1 MAARDVQVIGAPPVI
16 GNLFTVAELDPER
29 LRGALA
35 DMLALPDGAVDV
47 ADADGDQ
54 ENRRWDAPVLCT
66 FRVLPPGDLAME
78 LDITVE
84 EATAGALTEERLAL
98 GLAARVRSSV
108 LHPSELDLPSAYWV
122 AVPDGRNG
130 RCRLEAVDTGE
141 DTAYRVDAVEEEVP
155 DLLRASVEVLPEIL
169 DRQPISTP
177 VSDAFHA
184 TLPTGTAGSVE
195 GRVHYALLVWERL
208 TRRLQSDWA
217 PAGRYREDLFLRDLE
232 ARDALEL
239 LIPEVDEAHTAAL
252 RDAVTRLDQAFSDH
266 TDTKPTRANGKAAWW
281 WNRVPFRVP
290 W

>member
-1 MAARDVQVIGAPPVI
+1 MI
-16 GNLFTVAELDPER
+16 GNLFTVAELDPES
-29 LRGALA
+29 LRRALA

-54 ENRRWDAPVLCT
+54 EDRRWDAPVLCT

-84 EATAGALTEERLAL
+84 DATAGTLTEERLAL
-98 GLAARVRSSV
+98 GLAARVKSSV

-122 AVPDGRNG
+122 AVQDGRSV
-130 RCRLEAVDTGE
+130 RCRLEAVDTDE
-141 DTAYRVDAVEEEVP
+141 DTAYRVDAVEEQVP
-155 DLLRASVEVLPEIL
+155 DLPRARVEVLPEIL

-177 VSDAFHA
+177 VSDAFLA
-184 TLPTGTAGSVE
+184 TLPTGTAASIE
-195 GRVHYALLVWERL
+195 GRVHYALRVWERL

-217 PAGRYREDLFLRDLE
+217 PSGRYREDLFRRDLE

-239 LIPEVDEAHTAAL
+239 LISQVDEAYADAL
-252 RDAVTRLDQAFSDH
+252 RDTVTRLDRIFSDC
-266 TDTKPTRANGKAAWW
+266 TDTNPTGDSGKAARWW
-281 WNRVPFRVP
+281 WNRLPLRTP